1 MSHQTLIHLQ
11 TPLFGIHQL
20 SSLLLIQNSNTF
32 DYKSEGQV
40 VMELMNLVVLLLLSY
55 IKREAVKTSTYYYIL

>member
-40 VMELMNLVVLLLLSY
+40 VMELMNLVVLLLSY